1 MLSYAEMCV
10 RELLLA
16 RPHPFQMSVHQHW
29 YKRNRHLTRE
39 TRPHHLL
46 LFNIAVSLLHSLKND
61 IQFFLVPFFPSK
73 YSKLLL
79 EDNCLY
85 SQVSRKEWHWKKC
98 IRITKKP
105 QLHPHN
111 CQTLVSGCAP
121 ISETSCLLTSHASL
135 SPFFSWYF
143 SQPSLLFF

>member
-1 MLSYAEMCV
+1 M
-10 RELLLA
+10 
-16 RPHPFQMSVHQHW
+16 
-29 YKRNRHLTRE
+29 
-39 TRPHHLL
+39 
-46 LFNIAVSLLHSLKND
+46 
-61 IQFFLVPFFPSK
+61 PFFPSK

-111 CQTLVSGCAP
+111 CQTLVSGCAL

-143 SQPSLLFF
+143 HNLHSYFFKCIFNYGPCRTFDPSCRYRPSLHCIWLFSAVGYISVKNKQCFRSQIEGKMQWLLSIQPYPCKH